1 MDMLTDFIVVIIHN
15 IYINLNMVL
24 YTLHI
29 KNFYLSIETSI
40 EQEIFKK

>member
-15 IYINLNMVL
+15 IYINLNRLL
-24 YTLHI
+24 YALHI
-29 KNFYLSIETSI
+29 KNFHLSIETST